1 MTTLGDNEN
10 LIRCLK
16 LNREKG
22 ASSWLTVLPLQD
34 QGYSLNK
41 QEFKDAICLR
51 YGWKISNTPLFCGCG
66 KKNDVNHSLICAK
79 GGYAYMRHN
88 ALRDLN
94 ADLLQEASRPW
105 RFFVLYSKLAPS
117 TYTATPELYGE
128 RLNDKNINEYVS
140 L

>member
-1 MTTLGDNEN
+1 MPDRFDLETGTRPHTVQSRICQRNCEEPEKRQRTVLLNKFESILTALGNNEN

-22 ASSWLTVLPLQD
+22 AGSWLTVLPLQD
-34 QGYSLNK
+34 QGYILNK

-79 GGYAYMRHN
+79 GGYVY
-88 ALRDLN
+88 
-94 ADLLQEASRPW
+94 
-105 RFFVLYSKLAPS
+105 
-117 TYTATPELYGE
+117 AT
-128 RLNDKNINEYVS
+128 
-140 L
+140 